1 VEETRRVKAQ
11 FQIRDLLADAGYSQ
25 AVPHFLST
33 TDVGGGESR
42 PQLKKTHRMRHRSG
56 DSEKGNW
63 NQTKLPWKLPK
74 GKGEGRGA
82 ETRGAR
88 SLGAGFVI
96 CYFLGTY

>member
-1 VEETRRVKAQ
+1 VKAQ

-56 DSEKGNW
+56 DSENTGAE
-63 NQTKLPWKLPK
+63 
-74 GKGEGRGA
+74 GEGRGA